1 MSVLFSDFSSRPG
14 EELLELLWD
23 NTGPAL
29 LRTAPFQPFTCSAA
43 GSTRAHE
50 LRNNNVKR
58 HAAMD
63 DHIVGLG
70 GRGGIPVVNS
80 DDDDDAVPWLHC
92 PVMDDGGDS
101 DTAPL
106 PPEYSAGLFPG
117 YPAAAVAVPDPTPP
131 PADIAPPPQTSSG
144 VGGVSAPT
152 QPLPGEGVMNFTFFS
167 RPLQRPQPQP
177 PSTPL
182 ESAVVQQTAA
192 SRLRS
197 TPLFSDQ
204 RMAWLQPPPNKA
216 PHHHQAAPA
225 TDQHHGHHH
234 VVELEAA
241 AAATVT
247 QHQHHQHRSLQ
258 LQPQQPRD
266 ARRAPPPDAAA
277 VTTSSVCSG
286 NGDHRSNS
294 HSHQHRRSSGSG
306 HQQQPTAECSVSQ
319 DEDMDDEPVGAA
331 RRSAARGTKRT
342 RTAEVHNLSE
352 RRRRDRINEKMRA
365 LQELIPNCNK
375 IDKASMLEEAIEYLK
390 TLQLQVQM
398 MSMGTAAAGMCVPSP
413 AAMLMQMQ
421 MASPFPPHLGMGMGM
436 GFGMGFDMLPRFAA
450 AAAQFPCAAMMP
462 AGAPPPH
469 AMAMPHAAA
478 MFGMPSPAA
487 MPFPY
492 VNGVAAPAEQ
502 REGAV
507 GPVPPP
513 GGGGAGAGDQTPV
526 TVASQG
532 DQKLQQT

>member
-1 MSVLFSDFSSRPG
+1 MYCAKILLPHCYLNCPSPAIEPFLRMSRSTG
-14 EELLELLWD
+14 EELSELLWD

-63 DHIVGLG
+63 DDI
-70 GRGGIPVVNS
+70 GIPVVH
-80 DDDDDAVPWLHC
+80 DDDAVPWLHC
-92 PVMDDGGDS
+92 PVIDDGGDS

-106 PPEYSAGLFPG
+106 PPDYCAGLFPG
-117 YPAAAVAVPDPTPP
+117 YPSAVAVPDPTPP
-131 PADIAPPPQTSSG
+131 ATVSDIAPPPPASS
-144 VGGVSAPT
+144 
-152 QPLPGEGVMNFTFFS
+152 GVMNFTFFS
-167 RPLQRPQPQP
+167 RPLQRPQPP
-177 PSTPL
+177 SAAAASTPL

-204 RMAWLQPPPNKA
+204 RMAWLQPPPRAA
-216 PHHHQAAPA
+216 PPAAAHHHQAP
-225 TDQHHGHHH
+225 TDQRHGHHH
-234 VVELEAA
+234 AVELEAA
-241 AAATVT
+241 AATAVT
-247 QHQHHQHRSLQ
+247 QHHHHHHRSLQ
-258 LQPQQPRD
+258 LQPQQP
-266 ARRAPPPDAAA
+266 PDAA

-294 HSHQHRRSSGSG
+294 HSHQHQPRRSSGH

-319 DEDMDDEPVGAA
+319 DEDMDDEPAGAA

-398 MSMGTAAAGMCVPSP
+398 MSTGTAAAGMCVPSP
-413 AAMLMQMQ
+413 AMLMQMQ
-421 MASPFPPHLGMGMGM
+421 MPFTPHLGGMGMGM

-450 AAAQFPCAAMMP
+450 AAAQFPCAMMP
-462 AGAPPPH
+462 GAPPPH

-478 MFGMPSPAA
+478 MFGMP
-487 MPFPY
+487 FPY
-492 VNGVAAPAEQ
+492 MNGVAALAEQ
-502 REGAV
+502 REALA
-507 GPVPPP
+507 GPVPPGGGGG
-513 GGGGAGAGDQTPV
+513 GGGGAGAGDHAP
-526 TVASQG
+526 VASQG